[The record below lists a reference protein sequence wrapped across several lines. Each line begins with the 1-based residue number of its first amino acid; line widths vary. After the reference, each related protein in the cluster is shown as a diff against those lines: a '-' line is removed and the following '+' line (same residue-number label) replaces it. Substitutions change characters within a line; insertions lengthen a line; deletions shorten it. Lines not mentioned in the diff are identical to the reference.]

1 MELYEI
7 LDKRCCSVSL
17 TSRTKDDVLREL
29 AALSVRNEA
38 LKSFGVETVYK
49 ALKQRESEGT
59 TGFGDG
65 VALPHMRLRG
75 LKRFLVLI
83 ATSKTGVD
91 FDALDKKK
99 VSLFFVII
107 GPAEKVNEHV
117 QILAS
122 ISRALG
128 TTRIKKELL
137 QAKTE
142 GVLYETFLRSVE
154 KSIDTNTSKRKMKLM
169 YVVLYLEEFLY
180 HILEYFI
187 QEGID
192 GATIIE
198 SSGMGAYIS
207 NIPLFATFIG
217 FFNERKNQSKTIM
230 ALVPE
235 EREREIIE
243 GIEKITG
250 DLDKKEGAM
259 IITTDVSIYRG
270 SMKILG

>member
-1 MELYEI
+1 MELYNI
-7 LDKRCCSVSL
+7 IDKNCCSVSL
-17 TSRTKDDVLREL
+17 SSKTKQDVLHEL
-29 AALSVRNEA
+29 ASLAVQNEK
-38 LKSFGVETVYK
+38 LGEFGVDAIYQG
-49 ALKQRESEGT
+49 LKQRESDGS

-65 VALPHMRLRG
+65 VALPHMRLKG
-75 LKRFLVLI
+75 LDQFLVFI
-83 ATSKTGVD
+83 ATSKHGVE
-91 FDALDKKK
+91 FDSIDKKK
-99 VSLFFVII
+99 VHLIFTII
-107 GPAEKVNEHV
+107 GPAEQVNEHV

-122 ISRALG
+122 ISRAL
-128 TTRIKKELL
+128 TTTQIKKELL
-137 QAKTE
+137 LAKTS
-142 GVLYETFLRSVE
+142 GVLYETFLKSVE
-154 KSIDTNTSKRKMKLM
+154 QSIDATAPRRKMKLM

-235 EREREIIE
+235 DREQEIVE

-259 IITTDVSIYRG
+259 IITTEVSLYRG
-270 SMKILG
+270 SMKIMG

>member
-1 MELYEI
+1 MELFTI
-7 LDKRCCSVSL
+7 IDKDCCSVSL
-17 TSRTKDDVLREL
+17 TSRTKQDVLHEL
-29 AALSVRNEA
+29 AALAVRHEKLGAFGIDAIYQGLKDREA
-38 LKSFGVETVYK
+38 
-49 ALKQRESEGT
+49 EGS

-65 VALPHMRLRG
+65 VALPHMRLEG
-75 LKRFLVLI
+75 LDEFVVFI
-83 ATSKTGVD
+83 AMSRQGVE

-99 VSLFFVII
+99 VNLIFTII

-122 ISRALG
+122 ISRTLMTG
-128 TTRIKKELL
+128 RVKKELL
-137 QAKTE
+137 AAKTA
-142 GVLYETFLRSVE
+142 GVLYETFLRSVDQ
-154 KSIDTNTSKRKMKLM
+154 SAVGDSSKRKMKLM

-235 EREREIIE
+235 DREHEIVE

-250 DLDKKEGAM
+250 DLDKQEGAM
-259 IITTDVSIYRG
+259 IITTEVSLYRG
-270 SMKILG
+270 SMKIMG